1 MEQRESEH
9 PRQPVIAHSVASA
22 VLRCRIGTERR
33 CGAGRRLGPDSRQ
46 CGPRQGYW
54 GATNLLQIVGASG
67 ANNFGCLLMIRG
79 RYSGVGGRDV
89 DKHQQT
95 KRVDMS
101 RRMRRA
107 QPKSAMRSIRVA
119 IGAGPQHSL
128 TRAPADDHAARGEF
142 SRVRHPHLLFSCIFR
157 SPPPARRRRSS
168 RNRAAVL
175 RMSAAAD
182 DCPFRREIHSPSGIS
197 AAVDAG
203 SRRRCVRG
211 VAPGSREFSPIDIYA
226 ALQSISCGGARLRR
240 QLTLSER
247 ARKWQ
252 AESAEHPP
260 AADSVRHLS

>member
-1 MEQRESEH
+1 
-9 PRQPVIAHSVASA
+9 
-22 VLRCRIGTERR
+22 
-33 CGAGRRLGPDSRQ
+33 
-46 CGPRQGYW
+46 
-54 GATNLLQIVGASG
+54 
-67 ANNFGCLLMIRG
+67 MIRG
-79 RYSGVGGRDV
+79 GYSGVGGREV

-211 VAPGSREFSPIDIYA
+211 VAPGSREFSPLTHRHLRCSA
-226 ALQSISCGGARLRR
+226 VNLLRR
-240 QLTLSER
+240 RASSDGSSGFPSAQGNGKRNPRSTLRQLIASVICRDHHREIPPRQPLVLMQHFDSLAGIQKYSSREAAPLFR
-247 ARKWQ
+247 P
-252 AESAEHPP
+252 SAQ
-260 AADSVRHLS
+260 